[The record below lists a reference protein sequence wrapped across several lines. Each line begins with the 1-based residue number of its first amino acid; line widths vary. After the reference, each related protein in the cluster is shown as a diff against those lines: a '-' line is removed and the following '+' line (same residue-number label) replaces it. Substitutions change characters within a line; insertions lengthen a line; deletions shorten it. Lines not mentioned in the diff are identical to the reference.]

1 MRISET
7 KINGLHNPV
16 GFSFRTVKCSW
27 KLAEAESKRQT
38 NARILVST
46 KEDMSEPIL
55 VKEGTDLNSAGEEL
69 NLKLSPRTRYY
80 YQVEVTGDGWEQAVS
95 ETAYFETGKMKERWQ
110 AEFITTA
117 PEDTFHPEFAT
128 EFAVEKE
135 VVKARLYVCGL
146 GVYEAYINGNKA
158 GDEYL
163 APFTSDYDQKI
174 QYQTYDV
181 TELLEQK
188 NTISIICG
196 NGWYKGRIGYEGHEA
211 VWGSRFQAIAELH
224 LTHPGGAETVI
235 VTDKSWKYRGSDVEL
250 SDMYDGEILNRL
262 MWLDK
267 ENPWKSAELS
277 GQDKSILCERDSL
290 PLTVMEELPVQ
301 EIIHSPK
308 GELVL
313 DFGQNFAGFV
323 EFSANFK
330 AGTRI
335 TLDFGEILQDGCF
348 YNQNYRTAKARYE
361 YVSRGETETVR
372 PYFTYYGFRYV
383 RIRGWIGRLSAE
395 MFTGKV
401 VYSRLDI
408 TGSFE
413 SSDQKINRL
422 FLNALWGQKSNFVD
436 IPTDCPQRDERLG
449 WTGDAQVFAP
459 TASLNMDT
467 RAFFDKFLCDLRL
480 EQKKWN
486 GSVPNYIP
494 NFTNNP
500 GGASVWGDAAT
511 FIPMTL
517 YEIYG
522 DKDKL
527 EAYYP
532 MMRDWVDNI
541 TSRSKENGDHHLF
554 NFGMHFGDWLAM
566 DGVTE
571 QSFKGGT
578 DDFFVASVYYY
589 ASAQKV
595 AQAAAILGKT
605 RDHKAYSRLASEI
618 HQAILEEYFTVNG
631 RLAVDT
637 QAAYIISLRFGVYV
651 DRNRVIEG
659 LRRRLEK
666 DCYRIKCGF
675 VGAPMIC
682 QVLSENGM
690 EDMAYRILF
699 YEGFP
704 GWLRCVNLGATTIW
718 ERWNSV
724 LDDGRLSGTN
734 MNSLNHY
741 SYGSVA
747 EFLYREAAGIKPMEP
762 GFKRV
767 KFAPKFYYRLPWVKC
782 SYDSVCGRY
791 AIEYRLRK
799 DGTVWMKVEVPFN
812 CTAQIEI
819 PHDSGGARELEAGV
833 HELELTLT
841 HDYTRPFGED
851 STLEELATSSK
862 AMSVLEKYAPAAVG
876 MIAGGDKENLALT
889 LRQMLY
895 MPYMGFEYD
904 KVSAAIKKVKQI
916 QMYVKEG

>member
-1 MRISET
+1 MKISET
-7 KINGLHNPV
+7 KINGMHNPM
-16 GFSFRTVKCSW
+16 GFSFGTVKCSW
-27 KLAEAESKRQT
+27 KVTEAESRHQT
-38 NARILVST
+38 DAKILVST
-46 KEDMSEPIL
+46 KEDLSEPLL
-55 VKEGTDLNSAGEEL
+55 VIEGADLNSAGEL
-69 NLKLSPRTRYY
+69 LDLKLQPRTRYY
-80 YQVEVTGDGWEQAVS
+80 YQVEVTGDANETAKS
-95 ETAYFETGKMKERWQ
+95 EVAYFETGKMKERWQ
-110 AEFITTA
+110 AEFVTTA
-117 PEDTFHPEFAT
+117 AEDTFHPEFARDFT
-128 EFAVEKE
+128 VEQE

-158 GDEYL
+158 GDEFL
-163 APFTSDYDQKI
+163 APFTSDYHQKI

-181 TELLEQK
+181 TELLKQE

-211 VWGSRFQAIAELH
+211 VWGNKFQVIAELH
-224 LTHPGGAETVI
+224 LVHPNGKETVI
-235 VTDKSWKYRGSDVEL
+235 ATDKSWKYRGSDVEA

-262 MWLDK
+262 MWLDT
-267 ENPWKSAELS
+267 ENPWKGVELS
-277 GQDKSILCERDSL
+277 EQSREVLRERDSL

-301 EIIHSPK
+301 EILHTPK

-323 EFSANFK
+323 EFEANFK

-335 TLDFGEILQDGCF
+335 TLDFGEILQEDCF

-361 YVSRGETETVR
+361 YVSRGEKETVR
-372 PYFTYYGFRYV
+372 PYFTSYGFRYV
-383 RIRGWIGRLSAE
+383 KVSGWIGKLSKD
-395 MFTGKV
+395 MFKGKV
-401 VYSRLDI
+401 IYSQLDI
-408 TGSFE
+408 TGSLE
-413 SSDQKINRL
+413 TSDQKINRL
-422 FLNALWGQKSNFVD
+422 FLNALWGQKSNFID
-436 IPTDCPQRDERLG
+436 MPTDCPQRDERLG

-467 RAFFDKFLCDLRL
+467 RAFFDKFLQDLRL

-486 GSVPNYIP
+486 GSIPNYIP

-527 EAYYP
+527 EEYYP

-554 NFGMHFGDWLAM
+554 DFGMHFGDWLAM

-589 ASAQKV
+589 ASARKV
-595 AQAAAILGKT
+595 AQAAEILGKS
-605 RDHKAYSRLASEI
+605 RDSKAYSKLASQI
-618 HQAILEEYFTVNG
+618 YQAILNEYFTVSG

-637 QAAYIISLRFGVYV
+637 QAAYIICLRFGVYV
-651 DRNRVIEG
+651 DKDRVIEG
-659 LRRRLEK
+659 LKKRLEK

-675 VGAPMIC
+675 VGAPLMC

-724 LDDGRLSGTN
+724 LDDGRISGTN

-741 SYGSVA
+741 SYGSVV

-767 KFAPKFYYRLPWVKC
+767 KFAPKFYYRLPKVKC
-782 SYDSVCGRY
+782 SYNSVSGRY
-791 AIEYRLRK
+791 AIEYKLRK

-812 CTAQIEI
+812 CTARIEI
-819 PHDSGGARELEAGV
+819 PYDSGEAKELEAGV
-833 HELELTLT
+833 HELELALE
-841 HDYTRPFGED
+841 HDYTRPFYED
-851 STLEELATSSK
+851 STLEELSTSPK
-862 AMSVLEKYAPAAVG
+862 AMAILEKYTPAAVG
-876 MIAGGDKENLALT
+876 MIASGDKENLALT

-895 MPYMGFEYD
+895 MPFMGFDYNM
-904 KVSAAIKKVKQI
+904 VTTAIKKVKQI
-916 QMYVKEG
+916 QMYEKEA